1 MKKRNI
7 VLIGPMGTGKSRA
20 ARILADGLGFQLADT
35 DRIIKHEMGMKIAT
49 YYKLNGEKAF
59 RKKETEIINRV
70 RYYHEAVIAM
80 GGNFPMTEKRFQLL
94 SEYGIV
100 ILLYARPFRLV
111 ERVNKSI
118 GKRPTMDY
126 KNTEKY
132 VKYMLKLWHPWK
144 KRSDFAINTTLG
156 HPAKTALDIARY
168 LDREKIQF
176 EKRHYKKNYHKK
188 NYYKKFNGFK
198 KEG

>member
-20 ARILADGLGFQLADT
+20 ARILRT
-35 DRIIKHEMGMKIAT
+35 DWGSNLQIPIECSRKHETGMKIAT

-176 EKRHYKKNYHKK
+176 EKRHYKKKLP
-188 NYYKKFNGFK
+188 
-198 KEG
+198 

>member
-1 MKKRNI
+1 
-7 VLIGPMGTGKSRA
+7 
-20 ARILADGLGFQLADT
+20 
-35 DRIIKHEMGMKIAT
+35 
-49 YYKLNGEKAF
+49 
-59 RKKETEIINRV
+59 
-70 RYYHEAVIAM
+70 
-80 GGNFPMTEKRFQLL
+80 
-94 SEYGIV
+94 
-100 ILLYARPFRLV
+100 
-111 ERVNKSI
+111 
-118 GKRPTMDY
+118 MDY